1 MKKIKLLL
9 QLISIALVVSGCAS
23 FGKGIAEA
31 VLEKTEEKDVR
42 LCQIWGKPFTG
53 LQHSLD
59 STEGETKVLMVHGVG
74 DHLAGY
80 STQFLE
86 KLAKQ
91 LGLDVMAKKQKNIL
105 LTSPRNKDKKLGNL
119 RVSRL
124 LNKSG
129 TQELLFYELTWSEIT
144 RDEKALLAFD
154 NSGEYSFR
162 RTKINNLMKLFA
174 NDTGPDPIIY
184 LGKSRKDILTAFAQS
199 FCWMTAGDWDHLPD
213 NGRHACS
220 VVEGTSAEQIRY
232 DDYVFVSHSLGS
244 RIVIDGMQLIASFF
258 TSIEGEVQE
267 RSSKKR
273 KLINELKA
281 KHIPI
286 FMLSNQ
292 LPILQLGREL
302 PEYTGQ
308 ADKFCRPEGIH
319 YQSRMVNKTSIIA
332 FSDPNDLLSYPI
344 PPGFA
349 DKYLDSRLCIDV
361 TNININVANI
371 VDIFGLGEVAN
382 PMDAHIGYDTDE
394 RVVALIARGIGN
406 HEVAPVVKERCEWT
420 ELVD

>member
-1 MKKIKLLL
+1 MSDENTKLKYNTLFLSGKKLNPEKIVGKNKL
-9 QLISIALVVSGCAS
+9 AHFNENAS
-23 FGKGIAEA
+23 FSHVFEPNIKEALSGDNKLQGKWSEFFGNHNPIVLELGCGKGEYTVAMARIYPNKNFIGVDIKGARIWRGA
-31 VLEKTEEKDVR
+31 KTIEEEK
-42 LCQIWGKPFTG
+42 INN
-53 LQHSLD
+53 
-59 STEGETKVLMVHGVG
+59 
-74 DHLAGY
+74 AA
-80 STQFLE
+80 FL
-86 KLAKQ
+86 
-91 LGLDVMAKKQKNIL
+91 
-105 LTSPRNKDKKLGNL
+105 
-119 RVSRL
+119 
-124 LNKSG
+124 
-129 TQELLFYELTWSEIT
+129 
-144 RDEKALLAFD
+144 
-154 NSGEYSFR
+154 
-162 RTKINNLMKLFA
+162 RTKIEF
-174 NDTGPDPIIY
+174 
-184 LGKSRKDILTAFAQS
+184 
-199 FCWMTAGDWDHLPD
+199 
-213 NGRHACS
+213 
-220 VVEGTSAEQIRY
+220 
-232 DDYVFVSHSLGS
+232 
-244 RIVIDGMQLIASFF
+244 IASFF
-258 TSIEGEVQE
+258 TSIEGEVQQ

-273 KLINELKA
+273 KLISELKA

-382 PMDAHIGYDTDE
+382 PLEAHIGYDTDE

-406 HEVAPVVKERCEWT
+406 HDVAPVVKKRCEWT